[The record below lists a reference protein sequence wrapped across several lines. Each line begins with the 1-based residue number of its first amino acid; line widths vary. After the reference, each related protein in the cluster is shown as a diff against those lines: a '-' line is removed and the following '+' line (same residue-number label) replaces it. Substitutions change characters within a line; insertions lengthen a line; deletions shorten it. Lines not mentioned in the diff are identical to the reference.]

1 MRLAGV
7 VRGHLR
13 PVSAGV
19 VLLTLVTLVISCTAS
34 APAPDGSPSAG
45 GPVTRAGRGQP
56 ARPATDG
63 IETARVERGK
73 PGSPAWQVMRIV
85 DQADVEGYTDRDS
98 VRAGDRVR
106 LFVSTT
112 AGRFK
117 VVAFRMGWYG
127 GARARAVWT
136 SPWLPGVRQAPARVT
151 GSVHRVDAPWRP
163 STTLDTTGWPP
174 GMYLLRLDTD
184 QGAVRRFVPLVVRT
198 ASARGAVV
206 LVNANTTWQAYN
218 HWGGYSLYRGPTG
231 GDGDRARAVTFDRP
245 YDYGA
250 GAGDFIGAELP
261 LLAMAERLGLP
272 LAYAT
277 DVDLHRDPHLLDGAR
292 AVITLGHDE
301 YWSPSMRRHV
311 TLARDRGTNVAFLGA
326 NAIYRKIRFAATP
339 LGAHRQQISYK
350 DASDPISDPAQ
361 VTTQWRAAPS
371 NDPESTLTGA
381 LYQCN
386 PVRADMIITEA
397 DHWLLAGLNL
407 PAGTRLP
414 GLVGSEYDRVDL
426 TAPTP
431 RPIEVIAHSPL
442 SCHGEADHSDVA
454 YYTTPSGA
462 GVINVGTSD
471 WIAALDSRDADIR
484 RIVRGITTTLLT
496 TFAAGPAGRAH
507 PARDNT
513 TKHYPARR

>member
-1 MRLAGV
+1 MRSGV
-7 VRGHLR
+7 VMRGHLR
-13 PVSAGV
+13 SGSAGV
-19 VLLTLVTLVISCTAS
+19 VLLMLVASCTAPV
-34 APAPDGSPSAG
+34 PAPSGSPSPAG
-45 GPVTRAGRGQP
+45 STAAPGRPEPG
-56 ARPATDG
+56 RPATDG
-63 IETARVERGK
+63 IETARLERDK
-73 PGSPAWQVMRIV
+73 PGSPGWQVMRIV
-85 DQADVEGYTDRDS
+85 DQHDVEGYTDRDS

-127 GARARAVWT
+127 GARGRAVWT
-136 SPWLPGVRQAPARVT
+136 SPWLRGVRQAPARVT
-151 GSVHRVDAPWRP
+151 GPVHRVDAPWRP
-163 STTLDTTGWPP
+163 STTLETTGWPP

-184 QGAVRRFVPLVVRT
+184 RGAVRRFVPLVVRT

-261 LLAMAERLGLP
+261 LLALAERLGLP

-277 DVDLHRDPHLLDGAR
+277 DVDLHRDPYLLDGAR

-301 YWSPSMRRHV
+301 YWSPAMRTHV

-350 DASDPISDPAQ
+350 DASDPILDPAQ
-361 VTTQWRAAPS
+361 VTTQWRASPS
-371 NDPESTLTGA
+371 NDPESALTGA

-386 PVRADMIITEA
+386 PVRADMIVTEVG
-397 DHWLLAGLNL
+397 HWLVAGLNL
-407 PAGTRLP
+407 TPGTRLP

-426 TAPTP
+426 SAPTP
-431 RPIEVIAHSPL
+431 RPIEVVAHSPVT
-442 SCHGEADHSDVA
+442 CQGQPDHSDLA

-471 WIAALDSRDADIR
+471 WIAALGSRDADIR

-496 TFAAGPAGRAH
+496 TFAAGPAGRTH

-513 TKHYPARR
+513 TKYYPAHR

>member
-1 MRLAGV
+1 MRSAGV
-7 VRGHLR
+7 VRGLLR
-13 PVSAGV
+13 SGSAGV
-19 VLLTLVTLVISCTAS
+19 VLLMLVASCTAS
-34 APAPDGSPSAG
+34 APGPSGSPSPGAS
-45 GPVTRAGRGQP
+45 VTASGRPQP
-56 ARPATDG
+56 ARPATG
-63 IETARVERGK
+63 IEAARVERDK

-85 DQADVEGYTDRDS
+85 DQHDVEGYTDRDS
-98 VRAGDRVR
+98 VRAGDPVR

-112 AGRFK
+112 AGRFR
-117 VVAFRMGWYG
+117 VVAYRMGWYG

-136 SPWLPGVRQAPARVT
+136 SPWLHGVRQAPARVT
-151 GSVHRVDAPWRP
+151 GAVHRVDAPWRP

-184 QGAVRRFVPLVVRT
+184 RGAVRRFVPLVVRT

-206 LVNANTTWQAYN
+206 IVNANTTWQAYN
-218 HWGGYSLYRGPTG
+218 RWGGYSLYRGPTG
-231 GDGDRARAVTFDRP
+231 GDRDRARAVTFDRP

-261 LLAMAERLGLP
+261 LLALAERLGLP

-277 DVDLHRDPHLLDGAR
+277 DVDLHRDPRLLDGAR

-301 YWSPSMRRHV
+301 YWSPAMRTHV

-339 LGAHRQQISYK
+339 LGAHREQIGYK
-350 DASDPISDPAQ
+350 DATDPIADPAQ

-386 PVRADMIITEA
+386 PVRADMIITEPG
-397 DHWLLAGLNL
+397 HWLFAGLNL
-407 PAGTRLP
+407 TPGTRLP

-431 RPIEVIAHSPL
+431 RPIEVVAHSPVN
-442 SCHGEADHSDVA
+442 CHGEPDHSDVA
-454 YYTTPSGA
+454 YYTTRSDA

-471 WIAALDSRDADIR
+471 WIAALDSDNPNIR

-496 TFAAGPAGRAH
+496 TFAAGPAGRTH

-513 TKHYPARR
+513 TKYYQPTR